1 LEKRIQEFKITLAK
15 QTLVQG
21 DQVMGDKYIAGQVGA
36 QGPGAYAHDMTF
48 NQLWSE
54 LGSKINIKQLA
65 SELTQL
71 RSALT
76 KEASEPDH
84 FVALG
89 EVAAAEKAATADDGP
104 TALQH
109 LKKAGAWVWDVGTK
123 VGIGVAT
130 AAAKT
135 ALGI

>member
-1 LEKRIQEFKITLAK
+1 
-15 QTLVQG
+15 
-21 DQVMGDKYIAGQVGA
+21 MGDTYNVSGQTGVVGPH
-36 QGPGAYAHDMTF
+36 GHAHDMTF

-54 LGSKINIKQLA
+54 SGSKIDIKQLA

-76 KEASEPDH
+76 KEASEPEH
-84 FVALG
+84 YVALG
-89 EVAAAEKAATADDGP
+89 EVAAAEKAATANDGP

-109 LKKAGAWVWDVGTK
+109 LKKAGAWVWDIGTK

>member
-1 LEKRIQEFKITLAK
+1 MSADTYNVEQ
-15 QTLVQG
+15 
-21 DQVMGDKYIAGQVGA
+21 AGAVG
-36 QGPGAYAHDMTF
+36 PNSHAHDMTF
-48 NQLWSE
+48 NQIWNQS
-54 LGSKINIKQLA
+54 GSKIDTKQLA

-109 LKKAGAWVWDVGTK
+109 LKKAGAWVWDIGTK